1 MIKVSKT
8 DAFNLVAK
16 ALENDDE
23 KSAND
28 ILQIISKSILK
39 DSNQLIF
46 SPYIENK
53 DKKEIKVFKS
63 TAPKYGLKQVKEQD
77 A

>member
-1 MIKVSKT
+1 MIKILKT

-28 ILQIISKSILK
+28 ILQIISKSIIK
-39 DSNQLIF
+39 NSNQIIF
-46 SPYIENK
+46 SPYIEIK
-53 DKKEIKVFKS
+53 DKKEIKIFKS
-63 TAPKYGLKQVKEQD
+63 TAPKYGFIQEKE
-77 A
+77 

>member
-8 DAFNLVAK
+8 EAFNLVAK

-39 DSNQLIF
+39 DSDQLVF
-46 SPYIENK
+46 SPYIEIKN
-53 DKKEIKVFKS
+53 KKEIKVFKN
-63 TAPKYGLKQVKEQD
+63 TAPKYGITQVKEQKN
-77 A
+77 